1 MHFQQVRIWPV
12 FLGKRVSERLNPGT
26 YCGKQWL
33 QNVQMSQCGSR
44 WASSIII
51 DRRWPGVSPA
61 ALWKILYSITPEPQR
76 GPEAQLCQT
85 SGCHGGWR
93 MWAQWLCLLFWSDQF
108 NVSGAS
114 RAVSNGV
121 PPCFYVHRWPDS
133 LQSGQQQTPH
143 MNQPSRAGLLG
154 WMQQLTGFTGFK
166 TSNNIRPILPL
177 LTPADISINCNI
189 WLVLK
194 LCCKPTAT

>member
-1 MHFQQVRIWPV
+1 
-12 FLGKRVSERLNPGT
+12 
-26 YCGKQWL
+26 
-33 QNVQMSQCGSR
+33 MSQCGSR

-93 MWAQWLCLLFWSDQF
+93 MWAQWLRLLFWSDQF

-154 WMQQLTGFTGFK
+154 WMQQLSFLLALK
-166 TSNNIRPILPL
+166 HQITSDQSSLYWPPL
-177 LTPADISINCNI
+177 TLALTATFDSYLSCAANPQLHKRSGACRPADPQIASFWKFCIVGLYAHAIC
-189 WLVLK
+189 
-194 LCCKPTAT
+194 